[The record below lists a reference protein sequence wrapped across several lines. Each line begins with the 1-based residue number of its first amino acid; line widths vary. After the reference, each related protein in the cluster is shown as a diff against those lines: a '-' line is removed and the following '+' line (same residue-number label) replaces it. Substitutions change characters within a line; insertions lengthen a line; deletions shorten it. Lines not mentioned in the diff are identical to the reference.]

1 MIKDAE
7 KVIRFTGSH
16 TFEICDHLKHELY
29 WWPETLLT
37 YRLDF
42 SAAPLNAAS
51 LQLMDMSTQQP
62 VSFQLSGIT
71 RDESG
76 RLQFADL
83 SFMTDL
89 PSGETRSFHLGVLP
103 EPHREQSVI
112 RAISKEDSLRADTAA
127 SHDEPSPIRGGGNED
142 SQRGNMA
149 VSHREPS
156 PIRITKDEGS
166 LWIDNGVFSARI
178 PDSQLYPVQIPGPIM
193 QIAAAGGMKYG
204 NSSVDPGKL
213 RIVEIVTTC
222 LAHGPL
228 FGEFTVAYRFD
239 GGKTYTA
246 RLKFVRGMEFV
257 ILREQIA
264 GIVEQDEAYFR
275 LHWSGLAPTHRHAPN
290 NPAILIGD
298 YNTPC
303 DEFNWDRIDQP
314 YVGGYSHPVA
324 MWSNGADGEI
334 PFRLSLYEPQAAIV
348 KVNAAAFWN
357 EGTGQSVGA
366 FILDEAGWDDG
377 RYDLFCSW
385 DGFAVR
391 FFYRNGLLSWQ
402 YPIVGSTRTTAIAVY
417 PHEKDIAWF
426 ERVRPR
432 QPEEARYLAGA
443 TRMPL
448 HGTSY
453 VIFLQIRYG
462 LISLDKIKD
471 WVLAYPDEARRCDVI
486 FDDCPYPD
494 YESFEQFLMHY
505 ILVSKL
511 PTHGQ
516 RANAGFSAVPYRRM
530 VNFAKAYNRYHDVMP
545 APTRRRVE
553 AMLLLLTYLA
563 AGEEVVPLLQMHGG
577 PPNLHGDVK
586 RSLGYM
592 ATQFPEHPEAGRWR
606 ETFAKF
612 VETSLRLYTRPD
624 LPGLR
629 LMGGR
634 WAETL
639 GTYTWAFL
647 IPALKTAMLLEE
659 QAGMR
664 NMFASPY
671 AAMLGRWLVHA
682 MTAPFDGEN
691 EQVVQMMGK
700 LNHYWSCFAQGDG
713 PHRVYPPIGA
723 HAARRTTPR
732 SMRNFAERLAR
743 YDPIL
748 AENIH
753 YVCADL
759 SDDFE
764 SRSTEPPPRLTE
776 RDRWMR
782 GTRPDFRTIAFTGY
796 GVMLR
801 GGVYTPDEVSVFVQQ
816 IDEGPNYRWGTA
828 GMGGNGNIYYYAGG
842 RAYSHQG
849 KEDAGDRRL
858 NDVEVGCNFGVWK
871 HNRFVSIGP
880 GVITNAYHA
889 LGVFQYTAIVPEQ
902 DQLSYSYPEYL
913 ERNVLLS
920 GTDYISIYDKTG
932 SPAIRNR
939 FTWSVS
945 SFDEMP
951 EIHLLTG
958 YDYRS
963 KLTTGNESSSTDCVW
978 YEGSGDGFAIVS
990 HRRDLCIERRAYGAV
1005 VTADGFKD
1013 TLFRSHYPL
1022 GGIYDGVA
1030 FEGTAGAIREY
1041 DDGTFEI
1048 ALIQGQQIRAKG
1060 VYLASE
1066 NGKTGMSL
1074 GQTPSGELVGRVSSL
1089 GEDRI
1094 RVEYEGLKEACL
1106 YLDSVRC
1113 EPDED
1118 GMYRIAAGEY
1128 TVQWVDVR
1136 DWPVPAVP
1144 RIESVIQGDGACEV
1158 KFRESASADRYQVQI
1173 SDDYGETWRTAA
1185 VAFGTECRL
1194 DGLENGGK
1202 YFVRVCGLNDRKRSE
1217 YGHEYPIYP
1226 SDRKPLPPEGLDI
1239 VVQGDDLAL
1248 TWGSVLGAQGYRL
1261 YRIDPNGGRETIYEG
1276 PDSCCACTRVGPGA
1290 ISLYTVAAVN
1300 LCGEGKTSP
1309 HVVDDDPTTLRN
1321 YKPLIDRYFH
1331 RTSLYGHHPFV
1342 LQNAHRYREVPSAY
1356 PESIAIGKCHPPIRR
1371 V

>member
-1 MIKDAE
+1 MIHDAE
-7 KVIRFTGSH
+7 QVIRFAGSH
-16 TFEICDHLKHELY
+16 TFEIRDRLKHELY

-42 SAAPLNAAS
+42 SAIQVAAAS
-51 LQLMDMSTQQP
+51 LRLTDLSTQQP
-62 VSFQLSGIT
+62 VSYQLSDMT

-76 RLQFADL
+76 RLLSADL

-89 PSGETRSFHLGVLP
+89 PSGETRSFRLDASP
-103 EPHREQSVI
+103 EPHRQ
-112 RAISKEDSLRADTAA
+112 
-127 SHDEPSPIRGGGNED
+127 PSPIRADGQQDGHRANTAA
-142 SQRGNMA
+142 SC
-149 VSHREPS
+149 REPS
-156 PIRITKDEGS
+156 PIRVTRDEGS

-178 PDSQLYPVQIPGPIM
+178 PDSQLYPVRIPGPIM
-193 QIAAAGGMKYG
+193 QIEAGGMKYG

-213 RIVEIVTTC
+213 SLVEIVTAC

-228 FGEFTVAYRFD
+228 FAEFAVEYRFD
-239 GGKTYTA
+239 GGKTYIA

-257 ILREQIA
+257 IFREHIS
-264 GIVEQDEAYFR
+264 GIIEQDEAYFR

-298 YNTPC
+298 YGTPY

-324 MWSNGADGEI
+324 MWSNSADGEI
-334 PFRLSLYEPQAAIV
+334 PFRLSLYEPQSAIV

-357 EGTGQSVGA
+357 GGTGQSVGT

-402 YPIVGSTRTTAIAVY
+402 YPIVGSARTTAIAVY

-432 QPEEARYLAGA
+432 KPEEARYLAGA
-443 TRMPL
+443 TRLPL
-448 HGTSY
+448 HGASY
-453 VIFLQIRYG
+453 AMFLQIRYG

-486 FDDCPYPD
+486 FGDCPYPD
-494 YESFEQFLMHY
+494 YESFEQFLMNY

-545 APTRRRVE
+545 ASTRQRVE

-563 AGEEVVPLLQMHGG
+563 AGEEVVPLLRMHGG

-629 LMGGR
+629 LTGGR
-634 WAETL
+634 WAENL

-691 EQVVQMMGK
+691 EQVVQMMNAGK
-700 LNHYWSCFAQGDG
+700 ANHYWSCFAQGDG

-732 SMRNFAERLAR
+732 SMRDFADRLAR

-759 SDDFE
+759 PDDFE
-764 SRSTEPPPRLTE
+764 SRQSGEPSPRLTE
-776 RDRWMR
+776 RDRWKR

-796 GVMLR
+796 GIMLR

-828 GMGGNGNIYYYAGG
+828 GMGGSGNIYYYAKG
-842 RAYSHQG
+842 RAYSHAG

-858 NDVEVGCNFGVWK
+858 NDGEVGCHFSVWK

-889 LGVFQYTAIVPEQ
+889 LGVFQYTAIESEK
-902 DQLSYSYPEYL
+902 DRLSYSYPEYL

-951 EIHLLTG
+951 EIHLLSG

-963 KLTTGNESSSTDCVW
+963 KLTTGNESSRTDCVW

-990 HRRDLCIERRAYGAV
+990 HRCDLQVESKAYGAV
-1005 VTADGFKD
+1005 VSADGFKD

-1022 GGIYDGVA
+1022 RGVHDGVA

-1041 DDGTFEI
+1041 GDGAFEI
-1048 ALIQGQQIRAKG
+1048 ALIQGRHIRAKG
-1060 VYLASE
+1060 VHLASE
-1066 NGKTGMSL
+1066 SGRTGISL
-1074 GQTPSGELVGRVSSL
+1074 GRTPSGELVGRVSAL

-1094 RVEYEGLKEACL
+1094 RAAFEGAKEASL
-1106 YLDSVRC
+1106 FLDGVRC

-1128 TVQWVDVR
+1128 TVQWVGAGDL
-1136 DWPVPAVP
+1136 PVPAVP
-1144 RIESVIQGDGACEV
+1144 RIERVIQGDGACEV
-1158 KFRESASADRYQVQI
+1158 RFRKSAGANRHQVQI

-1185 VAFGTECRL
+1185 VATGAVCRL
-1194 DGLENGGK
+1194 EGLENGRK
-1202 YFVRVCGLNDRKRSE
+1202 YFVRVCGLNDRKRSA
-1217 YGHEYPIYP
+1217 YSHEYPVYP

-1261 YRIDPNGGRETIYEG
+1261 YRIDPDGWRETIYEG
-1276 PDSCCACTRVGPGA
+1276 PDTRCARTRIKPGLV
-1290 ISLYTVAAVN
+1290 SRYTVAAVN
-1300 LCGEGKTSP
+1300 LCGEGETSP
-1309 HVVDDDPTTLRN
+1309 HAVDDDPASLRN
-1321 YKPLIDRYFH
+1321 DKPLIDRRFH

-1342 LQNAHRYREVPSAY
+1342 LRNAHRYREVPSAY
-1356 PESIAIGKCHPPIRR
+1356 PESIMGDIHGHSGRPDGGGRSS
-1371 V
+1371 